1 VHSYKWEQQRG
12 RDASFDSSSRQGRA
26 RDREFG
32 RSRSA
37 SSKARSAA
45 RLSASAAKLHQ
56 GSSGADSDDS
66 VKFVRGPKEE
76 LGRVRSVRHRSTG
89 RPEREER
96 CPEEAWQGGV
106 HIARFEDEKSVKEER
121 SAKGEAS
128 SRHALKTESAF
139 GSDTSVEAR
148 PHRRPKQRDPAFGS
162 DSSFSFMKGEETIE
176 EGVEGASFPSPMQ
189 ASRPRSH
196 RDDQR
201 PLPGPVDIAPP
212 NLRTGPLGDR
222 QFVKPSRARA
232 HGKKKRRAQGGTGQH
247 QDVCS
252 SDETGLPKDSR
263 VSKAL
268 RNEQPNDPKPLNPPG
283 ETVGV
288 VAALSPPIKKSSFTK
303 LFGGGVKGPKHSVGG
318 DERPPFRNVEFNS
331 GDDWSGSFAQETAE
345 DVVPKKSHRER
356 RAHRSHKENEAGAA
370 GDETAPLGPEEVQ
383 KGGKKKARARSPF
396 KVAIFGKS
404 QGEKDLEGTAQV
416 APAVERERSTSPF
429 PVFERGKKAQA
440 EYMQEAGERR
450 GRSKSPF
457 KMPRFGKRLPAR
469 GGEESE
475 TRARSKSPL
484 REHQEQAG
492 VAQGDE
498 NGAVVVERSRSKSP
512 FRMPRFGWKS
522 ETSGDG
528 DSYRGEGLE
537 KRARSKSPFS
547 RLHFGRRQEKPRE
560 VVASERKPEPLN
572 PSEANVRQERL
583 ETRPQYRLPLPMLEE
598 SQTEGGERVEG
609 QKPTERARSKSP
621 FRMPKFGKKGV
632 KEEPALMK
640 DQNHV
645 AAVQLL
651 FVKGHLPGGD
661 LALLNPV
668 VRTRGRSKSPFKA
681 ADPVPRATQDIA
693 PEGEPEGAS
702 RAQRKGRSRSPFR
715 IFSGKNRVRISDAQY
730 GPTRER
736 SEWTEGLQQQSDDE
750 LDVTSA
756 PAFVQEAKEVTPP
769 MSETV
774 IQSSD
779 LDTNVPMADRIEQ
792 LEKESDAQLEK
803 ATEAPEGLGVLEEEV
818 EVEEPLPVLVSRI
831 SAEEDAKKA
840 PKRSPLKR
848 ARSRQHRWAL
858 GPLFFGLL
866 WGCECLVYFRPVSVR
881 LVMCLVRLPVVNKRD
896 NLVRIGWLDPRSVG
910 AC

>member
-66 VKFVRGPKEE
+66 VKFVRGPNE
-76 LGRVRSVRHRSTG
+76 RVRSVRHRSTG

-96 CPEEAWQGGV
+96 CPEEAWQGGGG
-106 HIARFEDEKSVKEER
+106 FEDEKSVRWSK
-121 SAKGEAS
+121 EAS
-128 SRHALKTESAF
+128 SRQALKTESAF

-176 EGVEGASFPSPMQ
+176 EGIEGASFPSPMQ

-232 HGKKKRRAQGGTGQH
+232 HGKKKHRAEGGTGHH
-247 QDVCS
+247 QEVCS
-252 SDETGLPKDSR
+252 SEETGLPTNMR
-263 VSKAL
+263 VSKTL
-268 RNEQPNDPKPLNPPG
+268 RDGQPTNPKPLNPPG
-283 ETVGV
+283 ETVAV
-288 VAALSPPIKKSSFTK
+288 VAALSPPNKESSFTK

-345 DVVPKKSHRER
+345 DVVPKKSRRER
-356 RAHRSHKENEAGAA
+356 RAHRSHKENEAGAT
-370 GDETAPLGPEEVQ
+370 GDETVPLGSE
-383 KGGKKKARARSPF
+383 GGKKNARARSPF
-396 KVAIFGKS
+396 KVAIFGKP
-404 QGEKDLEGTAQV
+404 QGEKDSKGLV
-416 APAVERERSTSPF
+416 PAVERERSTSPF
-429 PVFERGKKAQA
+429 PVFGRGKKAQA

-457 KMPRFGKRLPAR
+457 KMPRFGKRPVA
-469 GGEESE
+469 GGKGEVES
-475 TRARSKSPL
+475 RVRSKSPP
-484 REHQEQAG
+484 REPQEQAG
-492 VAQGDE
+492 AAQGGD
-498 NGAVVVERSRSKSP
+498 NGGVVVERSRSKSP
-512 FRMPRFGWKS
+512 FRLPRFGRKGDA
-522 ETSGDG
+522 SGGRSAEG
-528 DSYRGEGLE
+528 DSYPGEGPDN
-537 KRARSKSPFS
+537 RARSKSPFS
-547 RLHFGRRQEKPRE
+547 RLQFGRKQEKARE
-560 VVASERKPEPLN
+560 VPASETNLEPLN
-572 PSEANVRQERL
+572 PSGANAEQERL
-583 ETRPQYRLPLPMLEE
+583 ETRSQYRLPLPMLEE
-598 SQTEGGERVEG
+598 RRTEGAERIGG
-609 QKPTERARSKSP
+609 QKTTERARSKSP

-681 ADPVPRATQDIA
+681 ADPAPRATQHGA
-693 PEGEPEGAS
+693 PEGEPEGAT

-715 IFSGKNRVRISDAQY
+715 MFSGKNRVRISDAQY

-750 LDVTSA
+750 PDVTSA
-756 PAFVQEAKEVTPP
+756 PAAKEVTPP
-769 MSETV
+769 VSETV
-774 IQSSD
+774 LQSSEM
-779 LDTNVPMADRIEQ
+779 DTTVPMGDGVEQ
-792 LEKESDAQLEK
+792 LEKESDAQPEK
-803 ATEAPEGLGVLEEEV
+803 ATEAPEGLGVLKEEV
-818 EVEEPLPVLVSRI
+818 EVEEPLPEPVPVLVPRI

-840 PKRSPLKR
+840 AKRSPLKR
-848 ARSRQHRWAL
+848 AKSRQHRWAL
-858 GPLFFGLL
+858 GRF
-866 WGCECLVYFRPVSVR
+866 WLVYF
-881 LVMCLVRLPVVNKRD
+881 
-896 NLVRIGWLDPRSVG
+896 
-910 AC
+910 